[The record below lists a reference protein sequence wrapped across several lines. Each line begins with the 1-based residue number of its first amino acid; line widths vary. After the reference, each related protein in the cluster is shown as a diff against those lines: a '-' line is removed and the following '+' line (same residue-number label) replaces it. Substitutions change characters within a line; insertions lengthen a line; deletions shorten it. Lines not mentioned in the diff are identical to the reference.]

1 MAQPVQ
7 SIASGG
13 FVASASG
20 VFASEI
26 LHVDWIILRGFV
38 ILCIIMVVLSAV
50 LLFKGEII
58 MKRRKRRLRDRPG

>member
-13 FVASASG
+13 MVASFSG
-20 VFASEI
+20 VLASEI

-38 ILCIIMVVLSAV
+38 ILCIIMVVLSLAF
-50 LLFKGEII
+50 LFRGEIVL
-58 MKRRKRRLRDRPG
+58 KRRKRRLRDRPG